1 MIFPGTVF
9 TILSHTTLNNGNN
22 ATHYIYHSNNENH
35 KHDIMFISSH
45 SIHIQTLQISFNV

>member
-1 MIFPGTVF
+1 MIFPGTAF
-9 TILSHTTLNNGNN
+9 TTLSHTILNNEKN
-22 ATHYIYHSNNENH
+22 THHYIYHFNNENH